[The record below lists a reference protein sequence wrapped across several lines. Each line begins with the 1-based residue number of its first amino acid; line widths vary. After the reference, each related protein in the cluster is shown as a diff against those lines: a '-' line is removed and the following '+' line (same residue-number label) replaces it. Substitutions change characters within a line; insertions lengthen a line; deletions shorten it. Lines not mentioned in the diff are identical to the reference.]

1 MTVVTELPRAVVAD
15 VVGQY
20 DIGSLDTYW
29 PADDG
34 VENTNYFLRTSRGL
48 EYVLT
53 VVESNSHHNDL
64 MIRVL
69 DLAHRNE
76 LPVAPVM
83 ASKTGAR
90 EIYRLNKPMLLAP
103 RLPGRHIDQTNENQ
117 CGAVGK
123 FLALFHLSTSELGLE
138 AHEYPRNLTWL
149 NHHAALSREFQH
161 PTYQRQLEEALDGI
175 RIGLERPEVEELPT
189 GIVHGDL
196 FRDNA
201 LFNEGELSGVVDF
214 HHTSHHY
221 WIYDVAVAIND
232 WCTTEQQHLDEHRAA
247 ALVQGYQTIRPFEDA
262 ETACYP
268 TFGLYSAVAFW
279 LSRLVA
285 VSADTGGRSQP
296 PKDPDEFRRI
306 AAQHL
311 RGFSLF

>member
-1 MTVVTELPRAVVAD
+1 M
-15 VVGQY
+15 G
-20 DIGSLDTYW
+20 I
-29 PADDG
+29 
-34 VENTNYFLRTSRGL
+34 YFGTTR
-48 EYVLT
+48 YLT
-53 VVESNSHHNDL
+53 
-64 MIRVL
+64 
-69 DLAHRNE
+69 
-76 LPVAPVM
+76 
-83 ASKTGAR
+83 KG
-90 EIYRLNKPMLLAP
+90 
-103 RLPGRHIDQTNENQ
+103 G
-117 CGAVGK
+117 
-123 FLALFHLSTSELGLE
+123 
-138 AHEYPRNLTWL
+138 
-149 NHHAALSREFQH
+149 
-161 PTYQRQLEEALDGI
+161 
-175 RIGLERPEVEELPT
+175 
-189 GIVHGDL
+189 
-196 FRDNA
+196 
-201 LFNEGELSGVVDF
+201 LSGVVDF

-285 VSADTGGRSQP
+285 VSADTRGRSQP